1 MCAVLIIL
9 IYCNLFLTSGGNFS
23 SPPSLR
29 KLLPVSR
36 ADSFDRIPNPSPFV
50 NTFFKI
56 FSRNPKIPYMP
67 PDSAEPGA
75 QIEKIICANDS
86 FRVILE
92 QDKYT
97 PLFIKI

>member
-1 MCAVLIIL
+1 
-9 IYCNLFLTSGGNFS
+9 
-23 SPPSLR
+23 
-29 KLLPVSR
+29 
-36 ADSFDRIPNPSPFV
+36 
-50 NTFFKI
+50 
-56 FSRNPKIPYMP
+56 MP

-86 FRVILE
+86 FRAILE